1 MLQRFET
8 RQADVMGAA
17 VRAVDDGIGR
27 PGQFVV
33 QSFVDQP
40 ASDRLLGS
48 AADDGL
54 AVERPIL
61 SALFE
66 RRADRAD
73 DVAA

>member
-8 RQADVMGAA
+8 RQPNMMGAA
-17 VRAVDDGIGR
+17 IRAVDHGIGR
-27 PGQFVV
+27 PGQLVV
-33 QSFVDQP
+33 QPLVDQP
-40 ASDRLLGS
+40 AGDRLLGS
-48 AADDGL
+48 AADDGI
-54 AVERPIL
+54 AIERPIL